1 MFLVKEQ
8 GGRPESGDGGV
19 YRMAEGGQAKGT
31 EAKRRNEEDGEA
43 QGAQSVLAL
52 LLEKTGVVGLTT
64 ACRPSVEEARGV
76 VG

>member
-1 MFLVKEQ
+1 
-8 GGRPESGDGGV
+8 
-19 YRMAEGGQAKGT
+19 MAEGGQAKRM
-31 EAKRRNEEDGEA
+31 EAKRRNEEDGET

-64 ACRPSVEEARGV
+64 ACRPSIEEAGWV